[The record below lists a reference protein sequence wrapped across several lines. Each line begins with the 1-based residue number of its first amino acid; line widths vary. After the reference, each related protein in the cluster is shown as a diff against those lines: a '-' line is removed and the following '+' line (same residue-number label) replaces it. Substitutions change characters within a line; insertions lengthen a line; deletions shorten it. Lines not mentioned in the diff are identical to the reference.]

1 MDALIY
7 KFLGLLDNLIQ
18 KIDNLFKTK
27 KRKKEKNEFSR
38 LIKKKYSDGSC
49 SSFSISWY
57 IYRC

>member
-27 KRKKEKNEFSR
+27 KKKKRKK
-38 LIKKKYSDGSC
+38 
-49 SSFSISWY
+49 
-57 IYRC
+57 